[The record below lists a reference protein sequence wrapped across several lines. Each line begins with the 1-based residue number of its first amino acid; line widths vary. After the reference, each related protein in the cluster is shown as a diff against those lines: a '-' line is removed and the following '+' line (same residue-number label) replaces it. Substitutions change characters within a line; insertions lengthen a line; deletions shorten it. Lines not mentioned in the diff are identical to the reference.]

1 VQVRAPTV
9 IIHKL
14 ERLVCQNIVLA
25 ALAKSSVF
33 FKTISK
39 ILDFFSVFTFYTFE
53 FFYKLKKNSQIF
65 FYFLNWK
72 GKSFKIQ

>member
-1 VQVRAPTV
+1 
-9 IIHKL
+9 
-14 ERLVCQNIVLA
+14 LA

-53 FFYKLKKNSQIF
+53 FFYKLKKKIHNFFFIF
-65 FYFLNWK
+65 LIGKEKALKYNNFLKNWLK
-72 GKSFKIQ
+72 NELSTAF